1 MWPFADKSKKAV
13 VVLHIDSDG
22 HARGAWFR
30 GNADVLIIDERDPAN
45 RVYKMMSETP
55 DDELRRKIGRHPLGR
70 TLSDKP
76 IGLAAADPQP
86 ALAGRRS
93 ADCLIAVSPVRVL

>member
-30 GNADVLIIDERDPAN
+30 GNADVLIIDERDPKS
-45 RVYKMMSETP
+45 RVYRMESEST
-55 DDELRRKIGRHPLGR
+55 DEALRRKIGKHPLGR
-70 TLSDKP
+70 LLDEPRDKTRKVAP
-76 IGLAAADPQP
+76 VVNLHWANDTVP
-86 ALAGRRS
+86 AN
-93 ADCLIAVSPVRVL
+93 

>member
-13 VVLHIDSDG
+13 VVLHIDSEG

-30 GNADVLIIDERDPAN
+30 GNADVLIIDERDPSN
-45 RVYKMMSETP
+45 RVYRMASETP
-55 DDELRRKIGRHPLGR
+55 DDELRRKIGRHPLAR

-76 IGLAAADPQP
+76 TAAPLPTLNLHWPVDGPQT
-86 ALAGRRS
+86 A
-93 ADCLIAVSPVRVL
+93 

>member
-30 GNADVLIIDERDPAN
+30 GNADVLID
-45 RVYKMMSETP
+45 
-55 DDELRRKIGRHPLGR
+55 
-70 TLSDKP
+70 
-76 IGLAAADPQP
+76 Q
-86 ALAGRRS
+86 
-93 ADCLIAVSPVRVL
+93 